1 VIQLAGLVDV
11 VLRSLIL
18 TAAVAAGLVALTHW
32 AVRSQYL
39 QPFGSWPRLVRRLS
53 DPLLLPIERRLVRLG
68 RNPQEAPFWLFG
80 AVVIGGILLLSL
92 SRWLMSFGFTVA
104 ALRHASPAVWLRF
117 GVALVFNVLILA
129 LMVRVL
135 GSWFGLSRFRGVGR
149 PAWLLTDW
157 LVEPIRR
164 RLPPFGPLDLSPL
177 VAYFA
182 LVLLRALVF
191 SLLA

>member
-1 VIQLAGLVDV
+1 
-11 VLRSLIL
+11 
-18 TAAVAAGLVALTHW
+18 
-32 AVRSQYL
+32 
-39 QPFGSWPRLVRRLS
+39 
-53 DPLLLPIERRLVRLG
+53 
-68 RNPQEAPFWLFG
+68 
-80 AVVIGGILLLSL
+80 
-92 SRWLMSFGFTVA
+92 
-104 ALRHASPAVWLRF
+104 
-117 GVALVFNVLILA
+117 
-129 LMVRVL
+129 
-135 GSWFGLSRFRGVGR
+135 VGR